1 MATPAPTLKLQTW
14 SDNLRLPCFMNAAD
28 VASLLAAVEVY
39 RKPSIPFQS
48 KHLHALKRNTWFALR
63 RPADRSRTGFVVVW
77 PEKKCCVF
85 ISGDLPTAKRPTPRV
100 ALLRLRLDPQFF
112 AAGVGL
118 TVFAATLSATA
129 RSLSLEDTLLW
140 KGRQVF
146 GDEVFAKRIQMA
158 VQWLE
163 HYCMIDTRLMDNL
176 DIIVAP
182 WAALTGM
189 TPDGIWEL
197 QSDDEGSRRLLWI
210 ANHTDPIPE
219 LSPVLVP
226 LRTPVM
232 PKLEGGPLVAVATRE
247 SGPDQ
252 WGLTS
257 SDGVSLGRALIRTL
271 DASHALRSMKT
282 NTVRVEVAWNGVF
295 GKWEIKGIS
304 NAAASHSGEFEMG
317 RLQI

>member
-1 MATPAPTLKLQTW
+1 MVTPAPALKLQTW

-28 VASLLAAVEVY
+28 VGALLAATEVY
-39 RKPSIPFQS
+39 RKPTIPFQS
-48 KHLHALKRNTWFALR
+48 KHLHALKRNTWYVLR

-77 PEKKCCVF
+77 PEKRCCVF
-85 ISGDLPTAKRPTPRV
+85 ISGDPSTPKRPTPRV

-112 AAGVGL
+112 GAGVGL
-118 TVFAATLSATA
+118 TMFAATLSATA
-129 RSLSLEDTLLW
+129 RSLSLEDTLMW

-146 GDEVFAKRIQMA
+146 GEEPFSKRIQMA

-176 DIIVAP
+176 DIVIAP
-182 WAALTGM
+182 WTPLSGM
-189 TPDGIWEL
+189 VPEGVWEL

-210 ANHTDPIPE
+210 ANHADPIPE
-219 LSPVLVP
+219 LSPALAP

-232 PKLEGGPLVAVATRE
+232 PKLEGGPLVAVASRE

-257 SDGVSLGRALIRTL
+257 ADNISLGRALIRTL

-282 NTVRVEVAWNGVF
+282 SPVRVEVTWNSVF
-295 GKWEIKGIS
+295 SKWEIKGVS
-304 NAAASHSGEFEMG
+304 NAVASHNGEFEMG